1 MHGIDCRGNQWTG
14 SQVQWLDWSPRMDG
28 WSRVSNAGRKGCS
41 LHLIL
46 TRDCVRVSRLES
58 RHHSLLSLTHRD
70 LPLSLV
76 SHERSIY

>member
-46 TRDCVRVSRLES
+46 TRETACES
-58 RHHSLLSLTHRD
+58 VAWSPATTRSCLSLIATFRC
-70 LPLSLV
+70 
-76 SHERSIY
+76 R